1 MEISRRR
8 LLGQAGLVMAGAG
21 VAGRVLAKDIAVTMP
36 MALGPFYPIEK
47 PADSDADMVQVA
59 GRPGKASGKIIE
71 VSGRILNRHG
81 QPVPGAKI
89 EIWQA
94 NAVGRYTHKSDTS
107 AQPIDPNF
115 EGFASLVADK
125 DGGYRFLSIEP
136 GAYKPSSTW
145 RAKHIHYQVDGR
157 LNRVVT
163 QMYFAGDP
171 LLAQDRTLAK
181 DLNQKPG
188 GSFPPVI
195 FGRALG
201 TRADGAERLAFDVV
215 LIDG

>member
-1 MEISRRR
+1 MQISRRR
-8 LLGQAGLVMAGAG
+8 LMGQAGLMMAGAG
-21 VAGRVLAKDIAVTMP
+21 AAGRVLAKDMPVTRP
-36 MALGPFYPIEK
+36 MALGPFYPIQK

-59 GRPGKASGKIIE
+59 GRPGKATGKIIE

-81 QPVPGAKI
+81 EPVPGAKI

-107 AQPIDPNF
+107 APPIDPNF
-115 EGFASLVADK
+115 DGFASLVADK
-125 DGGYRFLSIEP
+125 DGGYRLLTIEP
-136 GAYKPSSTW
+136 GAYKPGTTW
-145 RAKHIHYQVDGR
+145 RAKHIHYQVDGQ

-171 LLAQDRTLAK
+171 LLGQDRTLAK

-188 GSFPPVI
+188 GPFPPVI
-195 FGRALG
+195 FGLMLG
-201 TRADGAERLAFDVV
+201 KRADGVERLGFDVV

>member
-1 MEISRRR
+1 MAFSRRR
-8 LLGQAGLVMAGAG
+8 LLGQAGLLMAGAG
-21 VAGRVLAKDIAVTMP
+21 VAGRALAGEVPVTMA
-36 MALGPFYPIEK
+36 MALGPFYPIQK

-59 GRPGKASGKIIE
+59 GRPGKATGKIIE

-81 QPVPGAKI
+81 APVPGAKI

-94 NAVGRYTHKSDTS
+94 NKVGRYAHKSDVS
-107 AQPIDPNF
+107 APLIDPNF
-115 EGFASLVADK
+115 DGFASLVADSE
-125 DGGYRFLSIEP
+125 GGYRFLSIEP
-136 GAYKPSSTW
+136 GIYKAGPTW

-157 LNRVVT
+157 LNRIVT

-171 LLAQDRTLAK
+171 SLGQDETLAQ

-188 GSFPPVI
+188 GPFPPVI
-195 FGRALG
+195 FGQMLG
-201 TRADGAERLAFDVV
+201 KRADGVERLGFDVV